1 MNREERR
8 KATKIFEKQIVNQQ
22 KSQKEKELRQKR
34 FKEFPLHKKIIGYSF
49 APILVLL
56 WIIDRLLHIL
66 LPLKSHPSLKEY
78 FSDSANMKFTM
89 ARIVIFGT
97 PVLIT
102 ILIINN
108 W

>member
-8 KATKIFEKQIVNQQ
+8 KAGKNFEKQIVDQQ
-22 KSQKEKELRQKR
+22 KNQKAKELKRKR
-34 FKEFPLHKKIIGYSF
+34 FKEFPLYKKIIGYSI

-56 WIIDRLLHIL
+56 WIIDRFLHIL

-78 FSDSANMKFTM
+78 FSNGANMKFTM
-89 ARIVIFGT
+89 ARIVIFGI

-102 ILIINN
+102 ILIMNY